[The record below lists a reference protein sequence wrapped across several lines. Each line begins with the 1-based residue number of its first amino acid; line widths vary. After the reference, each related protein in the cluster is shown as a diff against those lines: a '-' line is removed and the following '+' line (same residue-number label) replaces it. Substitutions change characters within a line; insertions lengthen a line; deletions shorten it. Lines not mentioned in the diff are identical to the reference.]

1 MKWNVGRCLV
11 LGMAIED
18 FVIAGVFAYSRDFKH
33 AAYWF
38 FAGCITGTTLYL

>member
-1 MKWNVGRCLV
+1 MKNLGQWLV

-18 FVIAGVFAYSRDFKH
+18 FIVAAAFAYSRDFKH

-38 FAGCITGTTLYL
+38 FAGCITATTLYL